1 MARTYKDNP
10 NKFGKRSKGR
20 RNDRGDNRGRR
31 WNEDDGN
38 AFSFSAP
45 RRTSK
50 RIDLLTGSGESGEI
64 R

>member
-10 NKFGKRSKGR
+10 NKFGKRSKGS

-31 WNEDDGN
+31 WFDDDSQS
-38 AFSFSAP
+38 FTFSAP

-50 RIDLLTGSGESGEI
+50 RIDRLTDGASRES
-64 R
+64 